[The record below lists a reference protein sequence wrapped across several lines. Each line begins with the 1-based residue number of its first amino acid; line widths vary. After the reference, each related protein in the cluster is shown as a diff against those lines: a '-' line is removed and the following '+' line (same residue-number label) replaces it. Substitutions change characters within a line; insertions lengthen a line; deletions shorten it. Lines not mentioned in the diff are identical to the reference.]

1 MAKRKASERVPTAVW
16 AGASLCSLFFQGTL
30 SAQRQPDPSVVGP
43 PAQEPAQKQIRS
55 FSPEQELADLLDF
68 LAAVTETPIEFVR
81 SEVSGSIG
89 MRVPQP
95 MTIET
100 MRELASRALAARGLT
115 TVSMPGSSSL
125 SVVKLAD
132 APSLARLEEG
142 LLRDAKAAFVKRL
155 LELSHDRT
163 EPTLEAIKLV
173 LSKSGTATAFK
184 DTRKILVTDFYSNV
198 VQAERIVAHL
208 DGDYAEMDAV
218 EVPLEH
224 VSPVE
229 LVALIERIS
238 ATKKTVFGEKPQGT
252 LLPHPDGHSVLII
265 APAIEM
271 DVWRDLVHRFDRV
284 EPTKTLNYFPRRFG
298 VKETANLIEQVVPVG
313 SDKQGWRVVSDEL
326 TGALVITATPAQHQV
341 IQDLFQRLESTDQG
355 PRRPIRTFPI
365 KNRSV
370 EELRDLLQGMLDK
383 GALAGLPEVQKA
395 PTGEVID
402 RKPPDVTPPTASTT
416 APTITP
422 PSVVQG
428 PTAPIP
434 SKPTSTSSKGLGD
447 EVILTADKAT
457 NRLIAMGNARVLEQ
471 LASLITE
478 LDVRHPQVLVEA
490 LVVTL
495 TDEEILSLGVEM
507 QKVGIENNVQWRL
520 ASLFGLG
527 SPDPTSSLTLP
538 PAAGAGGSGVV
549 LDPGSFSAVV
559 RALETITKGRTVTI
573 PKVLVN
579 NNQKAT
585 LNSVLQTPYSS
596 TNASTTVATTS
607 FGGTMDAGTEINVT
621 PQITEGDNLLLEYS
635 VSLSAFVGAPS
646 NPTLPPPRQENK
658 LQSTASLPDGYTV
671 VVGGLAIE
679 SDTKSTAG
687 VPLLSHIP
695 LIGSLFSSQSRSQ
708 SKDRFYVFLRT
719 SVMRSPTFDDLR
731 YISAPYVAAAR
742 LDDGCPK
749 LEPRLIR

>member
-1 MAKRKASERVPTAVW
+1 MW
-16 AGASLCSLFFQGTL
+16 ARLSLSVLCLQGTL
-30 SAQRQPDPSVVGP
+30 SAQRQPDPSMVGP

-89 MRVPQP
+89 VRVPQP
-95 MTIET
+95 MTVET
-100 MRELASRALAARGLT
+100 LRELASRALAARGLT
-115 TVSMPGSSSL
+115 MVAMPGSSSL

-142 LLRDAKAAFVKRL
+142 LLRDTKAAFVKKL
-155 LELSHDRT
+155 LELNHDRT

-184 DTRKILVTDFYSNV
+184 DTRKILVTDFYPNV
-198 VQAERIVAHL
+198 VQAERVVAHL
-208 DGDYAEMDAV
+208 DGDFAEMDAV
-218 EVPLEH
+218 EVLLEH

-252 LLPHPDGHSVLII
+252 LLPHPDGRSVLII

-271 DVWRDLVHRFDRV
+271 DVWRDLVRRFDRV

-313 SDKQGWRVVSDEL
+313 SDKQGCRVVSDEL

-402 RKPPDVTPPTASTT
+402 RKPPDVTSPPPSTT

-471 LASLITE
+471 LASLIAE

-490 LVVTL
+490 LVVIL
-495 TDEEILSLGVEM
+495 TDEQTRQLGVEM
-507 QKVGIENNVQWRL
+507 QKIGFDNGVQWRL

-527 SPDPTSSLTLP
+527 SPDPTTALTLP
-538 PAAGAGGSGVV
+538 PAGGAGASGVV
-549 LDPGSFSAVV
+549 LDPGSFSAAI
-559 RALETITKGRTVTI
+559 RALETVNKGRSLTI
-573 PKVLVN
+573 PKILVN
-579 NNQKAT
+579 NNQHAT
-585 LNSVLQTPYSS
+585 LDSVLQTPFAS

-607 FGGTMDAGTEINVT
+607 FGGTLDAGTQITVT
-621 PQITEGDNLLLEYS
+621 PQITEGDQLLLEYS
-635 VSLSAFVGAPS
+635 VSLSQFAGPPS
-646 NPTLPPPRQENK
+646 DPTLPPPRQENK
-658 LQSTASLPDGYTV
+658 LQSAVSIPDGYTV
-671 VVGGLAIE
+671 VVGGLEIQGDSKA
-679 SDTKSTAG
+679 KSS
-687 VPLLSHIP
+687 VPLLGDLP
-695 LIGSLFSSQSRSQ
+695 LVGALFSNQTKTVRH
-708 SKDRFYVFLRT
+708 DHFYVFIRT
-719 SVMRSPTFDDLR
+719 SVMRSSTFDDLR
-731 YISAPYVAAAR
+731 YASAPELAR
-742 LDDGCPK
+742 ADLDDGCPK
-749 LEPRLIR
+749 LQPRLIR